1 MGGHS
6 DGRPNLREHWESIYA
21 KRPSDE
27 VSWFEPAPE
36 T

>member
-1 MGGHS
+1 MSGS
-6 DGRPNLREHWESIYA
+6 TDGRKDLREHWESIYA

-27 VSWFEPAPE
+27 VSWFEPTPE